1 MNFRKTLLAA
11 GMLAAVAVPFVAH
24 AGLDLTVDINGDD
37 QAHYDFNAG
46 ARKHHPMIWKAAQKL
61 REAKHD
67 LWKAANDFGGH
78 KADAIGA
85 INNALDQ
92 LAICEAK

>member
-24 AGLDLTVDINGDD
+24 AGLDLTINVGADD
-37 QAHYDFNAG
+37 QQHYDFKGG
-46 ARKHHPMIWKAAQKL
+46 ARHHHPMIWKAAKQL
-61 REAKHD
+61 QNAKHT
-67 LWKAANDFGGH
+67 LWEAADDFHGH
-78 KADAIGA
+78 KAEAIGA